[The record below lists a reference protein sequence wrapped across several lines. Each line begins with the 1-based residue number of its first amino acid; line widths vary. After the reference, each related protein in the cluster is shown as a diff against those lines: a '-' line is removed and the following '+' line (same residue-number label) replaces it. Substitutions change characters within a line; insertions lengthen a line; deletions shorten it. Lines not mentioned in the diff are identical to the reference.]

1 MSNNE
6 TLSEEELKKIYAQAD
21 KLLDKHQAV
30 NLEDDSILDEED
42 KYKSD
47 FYGYLKKDE
56 YLFKILILLLH
67 APMGLKKNDIALY
80 LKDVGNI
87 A

>member
-21 KLLDKHQAV
+21 KLLDKHRAI

-42 KYKSD
+42 KYK
-47 FYGYLKKDE
+47 YLPQTC
-56 YLFKILILLLH
+56 F
-67 APMGLKKNDIALY
+67 
-80 LKDVGNI
+80 
-87 A
+87 